1 MENKHK
7 NLNRLGW
14 EKYAA
19 LLGLEIKETCVARV
33 TIESKGRYVLASEFG
48 ELAGI
53 VQGKF
58 IRQAKNEADYP
69 KVGDWVLIEKLTGEQ
84 KAIIKEVLPR
94 KSKLSRKRAGED
106 IQQQVIAAN
115 IDYVFIVQSLE
126 DFNLKRLE
134 RYIAMAKEGNCE
146 PVIILNKSDLVT
158 DTLEKYQEV
167 KKALDGVEV
176 ILASM
181 KNLEGKKEIEEI
193 AKSGNTIALVGMSGA
208 GKSTIINSLLEEN
221 LQKTSEVRTTDSKG
235 RHTTTRRELFVI
247 PSGAIL
253 IDTPGMR
260 ELGLWAKESSIDDT
274 FLDIEEIAKNCKFRN
289 CNHINDLGCEV
300 VEAVK
305 EQKLPAE
312 RYESYLKLKGGLD
325 HLAQR
330 NFERNAYLQKRRSR
344 KR

>member
-1 MENKHK
+1 MGNKDK
-7 NLNRLGW
+7 NLNQLGW

-19 LLGLEIKETCVARV
+19 VLNLEIEKTSIARV
-33 TIESKGRYVLASEFG
+33 IIESKGRYVLASELG
-48 ELAGI
+48 ELAGM

-58 IRQAKNEADYP
+58 IRQAKTEADYP

-84 KAIIKEVLPR
+84 KAIIKEILPR
-94 KSKLSRKRAGED
+94 KSKLSRKRAGEE
-106 IQQQVIAAN
+106 IQQQIIAAN
-115 IDYVFIVQSLE
+115 VDYVFIVQSLE
-126 DFNLKRLE
+126 DYNLNRLE

-146 PVIILNKSDLVT
+146 PVVILNKSDLVT
-158 DTLEKYQEV
+158 NAQEKCQEAEKNLNGV
-167 KKALDGVEV
+167 KV

-181 KNLEGKKEIEEI
+181 KNFEGKKEIEEI
-193 AKSGNTIALVGMSGA
+193 AKTGNTVALVGMSGA

-235 RHTTTRRELFVI
+235 RHTTTRRELFVM

-260 ELGLWAKESSIDDT
+260 ELGLWAKEESVADA
-274 FLDIEEIAKNCKFRN
+274 FWDIEEIAQNCKFRN
-289 CNHINDLGCEV
+289 CNHMNDMGCAV

-305 EQKLPAE
+305 GGGLDAE

-325 HLAQR
+325 LLT
-330 NFERNAYLQKRRSR
+330 ERNSQRRAYLQKRKSR
-344 KR
+344 RR